1 MTNKLY
7 LVETVSMFRLRYVVE
22 AKEEEHALEEV
33 ILNVNGYKDDWQE
46 FSQKHI
52 DEVVTSSREI
62 SKEEYLEIYNK
73 DNTHAYAWS
82 DEQKFKSI
90 NKIDYTI
97 T

>member
-22 AKEEEHALEEV
+22 AKNEEDALDAVE
-33 ILNVNGYKDDWQE
+33 INANGENFIE
-46 FSQKHI
+46 FSQKHL
-52 DEVVTSSREI
+52 DEVVACSRKI

-73 DNTHAYAWS
+73 DNTHAYDLS
-82 DEQKFKSI
+82 DKQKFKSI